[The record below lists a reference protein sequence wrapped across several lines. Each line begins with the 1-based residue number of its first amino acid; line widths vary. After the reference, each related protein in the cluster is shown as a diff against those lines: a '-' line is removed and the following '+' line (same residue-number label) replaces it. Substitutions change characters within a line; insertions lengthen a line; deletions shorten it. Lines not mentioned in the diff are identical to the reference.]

1 MKKTIQS
8 IFALALTFTVG
19 TAVAQELPAP
29 SPMAEVE
36 QKIGLTDVEVEYS
49 RPGAKDREVW
59 GDLVPYDQL
68 WRAGANKATA
78 IEFSSDV
85 VIGGVDVKEGKY
97 ALFILPY
104 KGKAEVILNSKTE
117 SWGTGDYDEANNVAS
132 FEADFTD
139 VEIETESMLF
149 YFDNVKSGSADLI
162 LTWAGKSIIMPIEVD
177 YIEASIENI
186 NKAVKED
193 AENFR
198 VFNNAAGFYLDN
210 NIDAKKALEY
220 AKKSVELDAKF
231 WNVKTLSEAYAANG
245 DYKNAVKTAK
255 KSLQLAEEANYG
267 PYIKMNN
274 ANIDA
279 WSKM

>member
-19 TAVAQELPAP
+19 TTVAQELPAP

-36 QKIGLTDVEVEYS
+36 QKIGLTEVDVEYS

-132 FEADFTD
+132 FEAEFTD
-139 VEIETESMLF
+139 VELQTESMLF

-177 YIEASIENI
+177 YVEASVENI

-220 AKKSVELDAKF
+220 AKKSVELEAKF

-255 KSLQLAEEANYG
+255 KSLELAEEANYG
-267 PYIKMNN
+267 PYIKMNK